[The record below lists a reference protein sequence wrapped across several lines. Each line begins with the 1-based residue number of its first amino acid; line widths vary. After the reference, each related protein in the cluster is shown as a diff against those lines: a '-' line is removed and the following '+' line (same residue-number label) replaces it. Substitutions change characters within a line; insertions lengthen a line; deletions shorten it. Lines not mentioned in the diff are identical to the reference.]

1 MDSSITTSERPGADS
16 RAAPRWLRWLAALPY
31 PLLHA
36 LAGTLAWIARV
47 PLRFRVR
54 YGRENLQRCFPQMTP
69 RELRLAMAR
78 HYRAIAD
85 TVLEMTKLAT
95 MSEAELCQRVALRNA
110 ELVHAELAA
119 GRPVMLLS
127 AHQGN
132 WEWLLQ
138 RAAVEFGSTPYFG
151 AYKPLRSA
159 RFDRDLL
166 WLRQRFGARMVAAKG
181 LMRPLLR
188 AKGPHSVAML
198 ADQVPLT
205 SPSRV
210 WLPFMGQPTAFYPG
224 PAEIARRF
232 GYSAFFFAM
241 RPTGPAR
248 YEVTILPLAL
258 AAEQVDVE
266 EFTRRYAAL
275 LEEQLRERPWDWAW
289 GHRRWKIVPPGAEPP
304 AAD

>member
-1 MDSSITTSERPGADS
+1 MNSSARQPEVPDPAAS
-16 RAAPRWLRWLAALPY
+16 RKPPLWLWLLASLPY

-36 LAGTLAWIARV
+36 LAATLAWIARV

-54 YGRENLQRCFPQMTP
+54 YGRENLQRCFPAMTQ
-69 RELRLAMAR
+69 RELRRAMAR

-95 MSEAELCQRVALRNA
+95 MSEAELRERVTLRGA

-119 GRPVMLLS
+119 GRSVMLLS

-138 RAAVEFGSTPYFG
+138 RAVVEFRSTPHFG
-151 AYKPLRSA
+151 AYKPLRNA

-166 WLRQRFGARMVAAKG
+166 WLRQRFGARLVAAKG
-181 LMRPLLR
+181 LIRPLLR
-188 AKGPHSVAML
+188 VKGPHAVAML

-205 SPSRV
+205 SPSRI
-210 WLPFMGQPTAFYPG
+210 WLPFMGQQTAFYPG
-224 PAEIARRF
+224 PAEMARRF
-232 GYSAFFFAM
+232 GYSSFFFSM

-248 YEVTILPLAL
+248 YAVTAQPLAL
-258 AAEQVDVE
+258 ASEEVSVE
-266 EFTRRYAAL
+266 EFTRRYAAM

-289 GHRRWKIVPPGAEPP
+289 GHRRWKIAPP
-304 AAD
+304 AAG

>member
-1 MDSSITTSERPGADS
+1 MTRINPSSADPDRP
-16 RAAPRWLRWLAALPY
+16 APLWLRLLATFPY
-31 PLLHA
+31 PLLHGVA
-36 LAGTLAWIARV
+36 VVLAWIARV

-54 YGRENLQRCFPQMTP
+54 YGRENLQRCFPSMDVQQ
-69 RELRLAMAR
+69 RQQLLVR

-95 MSEAELCQRVALRNA
+95 MSGEELRRRVILRNDA
-110 ELVHAELAA
+110 VVHAELAA

-138 RAAVEFGSTPYFG
+138 RVALEFRATPFFG

-166 WLRQRFGARMVAAKG
+166 WLRQRFGGQMIAAKG
-181 LMRPLLR
+181 MMRPLLR
-188 AKGPHSVAML
+188 ARGPHVVALL

-205 SPSRV
+205 SPARI
-210 WLPFMGQPTAFYPG
+210 WLPFMGLPTAFYPG
-224 PAEIARRF
+224 PAEIARRL
-232 GYSAFFFAM
+232 GHSAFFIAM
-241 RPTGPAR
+241 RPAGPGY
-248 YEVTILPLAL
+248 YEATLQLL
-258 AAEQVDVE
+258 AAAGEQLDAG

-289 GHRRWKIVPPGAEPP
+289 GHRRWKIAPPGA
-304 AAD
+304 A